1 MQNIENYLNQLLS
14 SDTIIFSLALRT
26 LFSFGYLRR
35 KERKNK
41 KEKKGEDNSQSIL
54 SRNKRIESAF
64 DYEDKN
70 NMTSLDQNQ
79 ILDTDGQLDDY
90 FTADKNPFARMGE
103 SGSLDE
109 LGQFLVKKGSRQQT
123 GEIA

>member
-14 SDTIIFSLALRT
+14 CDTIIFSLALRT

-70 NMTSLDQNQ
+70 NMTSLD
-79 ILDTDGQLDDY
+79 
-90 FTADKNPFARMGE
+90 
-103 SGSLDE
+103 
-109 LGQFLVKKGSRQQT
+109 
-123 GEIA
+123 